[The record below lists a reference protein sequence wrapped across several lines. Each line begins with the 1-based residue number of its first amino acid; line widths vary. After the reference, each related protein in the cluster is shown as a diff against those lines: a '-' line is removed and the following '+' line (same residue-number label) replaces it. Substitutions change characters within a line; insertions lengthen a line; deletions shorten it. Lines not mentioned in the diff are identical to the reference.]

1 MARAWSFPPFRLEVD
16 TGSLWRDDTLVPLPP
31 KAVAVL
37 AALVAQAG
45 QVVTKE
51 ALFAAAWPDT
61 AVTSGVL
68 KGCIRQIRRALG
80 ERGKTAQYIATVH
93 WRGYRFCA
101 PVTPVEA
108 PASGAGVERRGAA
121 MDLRA
126 PSPVVAASPAGLV
139 GREAEL
145 AQLQQ
150 CWVQA
155 CQGRRQVVFITG
167 EAGIGKTTLVDAF
180 VAQLAATAVVWSARG
195 QCIEH
200 YGAGEAYLPLLEA
213 LGQLGR
219 WPDGAHLVALLHQVA
234 PTWLLHMPSLVPEA
248 EYEAVQRRAGGTT
261 RERMLRELAEAV
273 EALTAEHP
281 LILILEDLHWSDG
294 ATVDWLAAVARRR
307 AAARLLVL
315 GTYRPAEAVVQ
326 AHPVRR
332 VTQELRLHGQGVEVP
347 LGLWAEPEVAAYL
360 TQRFGAGAYPAGLA
374 RVLHQ
379 RTEGNPLFLVAVVDE
394 LVRQGV
400 VQQEPAG
407 WELIGGMKAAMG
419 GVPESLRQLMERQ
432 LAQLQPQVQALL
444 EAASVAGKEF
454 AVAAV
459 ADAVAQAVDVV
470 EDHCGTLARQG
481 QFLRACGM
489 DAWPDGTVA
498 ERYGFLHDLYR
509 EMLYARVPVGRRV
522 RWHRQIGRRLEAGYG
537 PQARELAAEL
547 AEHFVRGRDMER
559 SVRYLRYAGEQA
571 VQRSAHQEAL
581 VHLTKG
587 LELLATIPATP
598 ARAQQELDLQIAL
611 GLALMATR
619 GWAAPEV
626 EQTYGRARALCTQL
640 GETSQLFPTLW
651 GLWRFYQ
658 SRGVL
663 PTARDLGEQLMRL
676 AERTADP
683 TRLLEAHSA
692 LGQTLFQ
699 LGEYTTA
706 WQHLEQGIALTDS
719 VAPRVTVLRHGDAP
733 SVVFLSFA
741 ALTLWCRGY
750 PVQAVQRSQA
760 ALTLAHALN
769 DPFSLAAAQ
778 HYAAFLHHHRHETL
792 AVQTLGG
799 DLLTLATGQGF
810 PLYVGYGTYWRGWA
824 SAMQGEGEAG
834 LRPMRQALGAV
845 LATGQ
850 TLARPFCLVLLA
862 EVAVQVGQIEE
873 GLRLLTEAR
882 AAFEQSGRGDLLAE
896 AYRLQG
902 VLLLH
907 QTAADAVQAEAC
919 FHQALTI
926 ARRQQAK
933 SWELRAATSLARLWQ
948 QKGKQAEAHALLAPI
963 YTWFTEGFD
972 TADLQEAKA
981 LLAAGT

>member
-1 MARAWSFPPFRLEVD
+1 M
-16 TGSLWRDDTLVPLPP
+16 
-31 KAVAVL
+31 
-37 AALVAQAG
+37 
-45 QVVTKE
+45 
-51 ALFAAAWPDT
+51 
-61 AVTSGVL
+61 
-68 KGCIRQIRRALG
+68 
-80 ERGKTAQYIATVH
+80 
-93 WRGYRFCA
+93 
-101 PVTPVEA
+101 
-108 PASGAGVERRGAA
+108 
-121 MDLRA
+121 
-126 PSPVVAASPAGLV
+126 
-139 GREAEL
+139 
-145 AQLQQ
+145 
-150 CWVQA
+150 
-155 CQGRRQVVFITG
+155 
-167 EAGIGKTTLVDAF
+167 
-180 VAQLAATAVVWSARG
+180 
-195 QCIEH
+195 
-200 YGAGEAYLPLLEA
+200 
-213 LGQLGR
+213 
-219 WPDGAHLVALLHQVA
+219 
-234 PTWLLHMPSLVPEA
+234 
-248 EYEAVQRRAGGTT
+248 
-261 RERMLRELAEAV
+261 
-273 EALTAEHP
+273 
-281 LILILEDLHWSDG
+281 
-294 ATVDWLAAVARRR
+294 
-307 AAARLLVL
+307 
-315 GTYRPAEAVVQ
+315 
-326 AHPVRR
+326 
-332 VTQELRLHGQGVEVP
+332 P

-374 RVLHQ
+374 RVLHP

-432 LAQLQPQVQALL
+432 LAQLPPQVQALL
-444 EAASVAGKEF
+444 EAASVVGKEF

-459 ADAVAQAVDVV
+459 ADAVAQGVDAV

-522 RWHRQIGRRLEAGYG
+522 RWHQQIGRRLEAGYG

-547 AEHFVRGRDMER
+547 AEHFVRGRDTER
-559 SVRYLRYAGEQA
+559 AVRYLWYAGEQA

-581 VHLTKG
+581 GHLTKG
-587 LELLATIPATP
+587 LELLATLPATP
-598 ARAQQELDLQIAL
+598 ERAQQELDLQIAL
-611 GLALMATR
+611 GPALMAAR

-663 PTARDLGEQLMRL
+663 PTARDLGEQLMRS

-699 LGEYTTA
+699 LGEYAAA

-719 VAPRVTVLRHGDAP
+719 IAPRASVLRHGNAP

-741 ALTLWCRGY
+741 ALTLWCLGY
-750 PVQAVQRSQA
+750 PVQAVQRSQEA
-760 ALTLAHALN
+760 LRLAQALT

-792 AVQTLGG
+792 AVQTLAEA
-799 DLLTLATGQGF
+799 LLTLATGQGF
-810 PLYVGYGTYWRGWA
+810 PLYVGYGAYWRGWA
-824 SAMQGEGEAG
+824 CAMQGEGEAG
-834 LRPMRQALGAV
+834 VMHMRQALAAV

-850 TLARPFCLVLLA
+850 TLARPLCLVLLA
-862 EVAVQVGQIEE
+862 EVAVHVGQIEE
-873 GLRLLTEAR
+873 GLRLLTEAL

-907 QTAADAVQAEAC
+907 QAVADAVHAEVC
-919 FHQALTI
+919 FQQALTI

-933 SWELRAATSLARLWQ
+933 SWELRAATSLSRLWQ
-948 QKGKQAEAHALLAPI
+948 QQGKQDEARELLVPI
-963 YTWFTEGFD
+963 YSWFTEGFD

-981 LLAAGT
+981 LLAAGA

>member
-16 TGSLWRDDTLVPLPP
+16 TGSLWRDDALVPLPP

-37 AALVAQAG
+37 AALVVQAG

-61 AVTSGVL
+61 AVTDGVL

-101 PVTPVEA
+101 PVTPLEA
-108 PASGAGVERRGAA
+108 PASGTGVERRGAA
-121 MDLRA
+121 LDFRA
-126 PSPVVAASPAGLV
+126 PSLVVAASPAGLV

-180 VAQLAATAVVWSARG
+180 VAQLAAMAGVWSARG

-200 YGAGEAYLPLLEA
+200 YGVGEAYLPLLEA
-213 LGQLGR
+213 LGQWGR
-219 WPDGAHLVALLHQVA
+219 GPDGAHLVALLHQVA

-273 EALTAEHP
+273 ETLTTEYP

-307 AAARLLVL
+307 AVARLLVL

-332 VTQELRLHGQGVEVP
+332 VTQELGLHGQGVEVP
-347 LGLWAEPEVAAYL
+347 LGLWVEPEVAAYL

-407 WELIGGMKAAMG
+407 WELIGGMEAAMG

-432 LAQLQPQVQALL
+432 LAQLPPPVQALL

-459 ADAVAQAVDVV
+459 ADAVAQAVDAV
-470 EDHCGTLARQG
+470 EDHCAALAHQG
-481 QFLRACGM
+481 QFLQACGM

-537 PQARELAAEL
+537 PQAWELAAEL
-547 AEHFVRGRDMER
+547 AEHFVRGRDTER
-559 SVRYLRYAGEQA
+559 AVRYLWYAGEQA
-571 VQRSAHQEAL
+571 VQRSAHQEAMG
-581 VHLTKG
+581 HLTKG
-587 LELLATIPATP
+587 LELLATLPATP

-611 GLALMATR
+611 GPALMATR

-658 SRGVL
+658 SCGVL
-663 PTARDLGEQLMRL
+663 PTARELGEQLMRL

-699 LGEYTTA
+699 LGEYTAA

-719 VAPRVTVLRHGDAP
+719 IAPRAPVLHHGDAP

-750 PVQAVQRSQA
+750 PAQAVQRSQA
-760 ALTLAHALN
+760 ALTLAQALN

-778 HYAAFLHHHRHETL
+778 HYAAFLHHHRHETR
-792 AVQTLGG
+792 AVQTLAEA
-799 DLLTLATGQGF
+799 LVTLATAQGF

-824 SAMQGEGEAG
+824 NAMQGEGEAG
-834 LRPMRQALGAV
+834 LLHMRQALAAV

-850 TLARPFCLVLLA
+850 TLARPLCLVLLA
-862 EVAVQVGQIEE
+862 EVAVHVGQIEE
-873 GLRLLTEAR
+873 GLRLLTEAL
-882 AAFEQSGRGDLLAE
+882 AAFEHSGRGDLRAE

-907 QTAADAVQAEAC
+907 QAVADAGQAEAC
-919 FHQALTI
+919 FQQALAI
-926 ARRQQAK
+926 ARCQQAK
-933 SWELRAATSLARLWQ
+933 SWELRAATSLSRLWQ
-948 QKGKQAEAHALLAPI
+948 QQGKRDEARELLAPI
-963 YTWFTEGFD
+963 YSWFTEGFD

-981 LLAAGT
+981 LLAAGA